1 MSREDAQD
9 AGTSPTTD
17 SLSHGRDLAGDDSV
31 EQLLASRYG
40 ATQTDRRRQK
50 VWAITGASGV
60 AVVLLAWLG
69 WAGLG
74 QPGSQFATRD
84 LGYELVSAREVS
96 VRFEVTT
103 TPGNSLSCAVQALN
117 AQYGIVGW
125 AIVDIPPAQ
134 ARTRVFNQPLRTSEQ
149 AVTGLLYEC
158 WLT

>member
-1 MSREDAQD
+1 VEDN
-9 AGTSPTTD
+9 
-17 SLSHGRDLAGDDSV
+17 SL
-31 EQLLASRYG
+31 EELLADRYG
-40 ATQTDRRRQK
+40 TTTKDRQHQK
-50 VWAITGASGV
+50 AWAITGASAV

-74 QPGSQFATRD
+74 QPGSQFDTRD
-84 LGYELVSAREVS
+84 LGYELVSDSEVN
-96 VRFEVTT
+96 VRFEVSTAPGTT
-103 TPGNSLSCAVQALN
+103 LSCAVQALN

-134 ARTRVFNQPLRTSEQ
+134 VRTRVFNQPLRTSET